1 MTTTPTR
8 PPARRPGDGLVEV
21 FAAAQAAHE
30 AGVPVAIVVVVG
42 VDGSAPR
49 AAGARM
55 LVGPEG
61 RLAGTIGG
69 GALEHRATAAAVEA
83 LRTGR
88 PQRLAMHL
96 TRDLGMCCG
105 GAVELFIDPIAPAE
119 DLVIHGAGHVGAA
132 TARIAAEAGFRVT
145 VVDDRADIVEGA
157 ALPAGVRAL
166 VQDPLRALPALP
178 TGPRSLHLVV
188 SHDHALDQRLVE
200 ALLPLPV
207 RWVGLIGS
215 RAKVA
220 RFCIRLRAA
229 GMAPETIA
237 RLRSPVGLDI
247 GAETP
252 AEIAI
257 SVVAEL
263 VRVRRGVSRPPVPL
277 AEHPLPARDQPA
289 RGATEGAAT
298 MATTAQS
305 RSS

>member
-1 MTTTPTR
+1 MDTTPTR
-8 PPARRPGDGLVEV
+8 STARRPGDGLVEV

-30 AGVPVAIVVVVG
+30 AGVPVAIVMVVG

-55 LVGPEG
+55 LVGPDG
-61 RLAGTIGG
+61 RIAGTIGG
-69 GALEHRATAAAVEA
+69 GALEHHATQAAVAA
-83 LRTGR
+83 LGAGR
-88 PQRLAMHL
+88 PVRLALHL

-105 GAVELFIDPIAPAE
+105 GAVELFIDPIAPAD

-132 TARIAAEAGFRVT
+132 TARIATDAGFRVT
-145 VVDDRADIVEGA
+145 VVDERAEIVEA
-157 ALPAGVRAL
+157 AGLPASARVL
-166 VQDPLRALPALP
+166 VQDPMRALGRVPV
-178 TGPRSLHLVV
+178 GPRSMHLVV
-188 SHDHALDQRLVE
+188 THDHALDQRLVG
-200 ALLPLPV
+200 ALLPMNL

-229 GMAPETIA
+229 GMDPAVLT

-252 AEIAI
+252 GEIAV

-263 VRVRRGVSRPPVPL
+263 VRVRRSVDRPAVPL
-277 AEHPLPARDQPA
+277 ADHPLPARDQAGPPA
-289 RGATEGAAT
+289 TATAE
-298 MATTAQS
+298 TTAHS